1 MARKKRDTTTDI
13 ATSNRTDMWTYRD
26 SSSWG
31 SADITGLDVEALDG
45 SIGSID
51 EASYDVGSSY
61 VVVDTGPWIFGK
73 KVVLPAG
80 VIERVDTEERRVWVN
95 QTKSQIENAPEFDEL
110 RYRDDD
116 YRTEVGG
123 YYAGS
128 DRYSDTDRDIGET
141 DQNVVERSEEQLT
154 VDKRSQQAGSV
165 RVGKHVVE
173 EQQSVDVP
181 VTREEVTLD
190 RRSVDRPATGDSL
203 GDASIDV
210 PVYEERVTADKE
222 ARVVEELELGKTK
235 HTDTERVSETVRRE
249 EFDIDADDDDTIR
262 R

>member
-1 MARKKRDTTTDI
+1 MARKNRSTTKDTL
-13 ATSNRTDMWTYRD
+13 TSDRTDLWTYHD

-31 SADITGLDVEALDG
+31 TSDITGFNVEAADG

-51 EASYDVGSSY
+51 EVSYEAGSSY

-80 VIERVDTEERRVWVN
+80 VIERVDPDERSVWVN

-110 RYRDDD
+110 RYRDDE
-116 YRTEVGG
+116 YRAEVGG
-123 YYAGS
+123 YYAGP
-128 DRYSDTDRDIGET
+128 DRYADTDRDFDRT
-141 DQNVVERSEEQLT
+141 DRELLERSEERLT
-154 VDKRSQQAGSV
+154 VDKRTEQAGSV

-181 VTREEVTLD
+181 VTREEVTME
-190 RRSVDRPATGDSL
+190 RRSVDRPATGESL
-203 GDASIDV
+203 GEASIEV
-210 PVYEERVTADKE
+210 PVYEERVTADKD

-235 HTDTERVSETVRRE
+235 RTDTERVTETVRRE
-249 EFDIDADDDDTIR
+249 EFDIDADDDTHR
-262 R
+262 P